1 MHRTLVPLLAAAC
14 LALAAPVALG
24 ERGHGHHGH
33 HGGGPDVIPLP
44 DGFGPEG
51 IATAGHHTFFTGS
64 RLNGAIYRGSLR
76 TGRGAILV
84 PGSEGGG
91 ATGMKVDRRG
101 RLFVSGAGTKTITV
115 YDARTGKVIRRYAVP
130 DPVGFINDVILTR
143 RAAYFTDSNHQQ
155 LLVIPLG
162 RHGRLGDLQK
172 LPLTGEVTYGAGFN
186 ANGIEALDGRT
197 LIIVKSNTGQLFTA
211 DARTGETRLIDLGGD
226 TVANGDG
233 VLLEGR
239 TLYVVRNQDNLVAVV
254 KLHRDGTGE
263 VVRTI
268 TSDDFRIPTTIA
280 RDGDRRY
287 VVNAKFGSEGD
298 PTTPYE
304 VVKVPRK

>member
-1 MHRTLVPLLAAAC
+1 MLLALISLLAA
-14 LALAAPVALG
+14 
-24 ERGHGHHGH
+24 
-33 HGGGPDVIPLP
+33 VISLP
-44 DGFGPEG
+44 NGFGPEG

-64 RLNGAIYRGSLR
+64 RLDGAIYRGSLK
-76 TGRGAILV
+76 TGKGAILV
-84 PGSEGGG
+84 PGTDGGG

-115 YDARTGKVIRRYAVP
+115 YDARTGDVIRRYDVP

-143 RAAYFTDSNHQQ
+143 RAAYFTDSNNQQ

-162 RHGRLGDLQK
+162 RHGRLGDLRK
-172 LPLTGEVTYGAGFN
+172 LPLTGEVSYGAGFN

-197 LIIVKSNTGQLFTA
+197 LIMVKSNTGQLFTA

-233 VLLEGR
+233 ILLKGR

-268 TSDDFRIPTTIA
+268 TDEDFEIPTTIA
-280 RDGDRRY
+280 RDGKRLY
-287 VVNAKFGSEGD
+287 VVNAKFGSEDD
-298 PTTPYE
+298 PSTPYE
-304 VVKVPRK
+304 VVKVPKR